1 MPSKS
6 KAETETITTTS
17 QNYQLKLFL
26 REIKKP
32 EETSNY
38 DYPDNVPNENNREHI
53 KNSKY
58 PNVSFKGIPEKNQ
71 LI

>member
-26 REIKKP
+26 REI
-32 EETSNY
+32 N
-38 DYPDNVPNENNREHI
+38 HLLA
-53 KNSKY
+53 
-58 PNVSFKGIPEKNQ
+58 
-71 LI
+71 LIRTLIRIS